1 LYFHYSHFRRFVKN
15 DKAAF
20 LLPERET
27 TPMED
32 IAVKLQEVADRSLR
46 NEGRIKKLESEHQ
59 ALTELAI
66 SVKEL
71 ATDQV
76 NMKDDIAEIKTDV
89 KAMTVK
95 PAKRWDGLVDK
106 LLAALVGA
114 FVAWLLMGG
123 AV

>member
-1 LYFHYSHFRRFVKN
+1 M
-15 DKAAF
+15 
-20 LLPERET
+20 
-27 TPMED
+27 PMED

-76 NMKDDIAEIKTDV
+76 NMKDDITEIKTDV
-89 KAMTVK
+89 KALTAK
-95 PAKRWDGLVDK
+95 PAKRWDGIVDK
-106 LLAALVGA
+106 VLYAIIGA
-114 FVAWLLMGG
+114 FVTWMLTGG